1 MTGET
6 GIADYLRFVLGESLA
21 RWAEAGTD
29 GRGGFIERI
38 GQDGTPDRAAPRRL
52 RVQARQI
59 YVFAEASRL
68 GLIEAHALAAD
79 GFAAMAERYWSADG
93 GFIFSCDP
101 EGGAHDPARYA
112 YEQAFVLLAA
122 AALYR
127 LGRNRLV
134 LDWAERTQRFL
145 DERLADPG
153 GGGYFDA
160 PGQDAPRGQNPHMHL
175 FEAYLALFEA
185 TGDRAWRRRAE
196 AMLALFC
203 AHFLDPRGAV
213 GEFFT
218 ARWQPAPGE
227 AGTLR
232 EPGHQFEWAWLLARY
247 RALCPDGQAVPAG
260 APLGFGLAGGID
272 PRDGLAFDAIGP
284 DLHPRETS
292 KRLWPQTE
300 LLKALL
306 AGLAARPGPARA
318 ARIDRVCRTVTA
330 RYRSAWGLWH
340 DRLDP
345 SGAPIA
351 APAPA
356 STLYHLFVAA
366 TELHRHRDLLAPA

>member
-6 GIADYLRFVLGESLA
+6 GVEVYLRFVLTESLA

-29 GRGGFIERI
+29 RRGGFIERI

-68 GLIEAHALAAD
+68 GLIEARGLASD

-93 GFIFSCDP
+93 GFIFSCDH
-101 EGGAHDPARYA
+101 EGRAHDPARYA

-122 AALYR
+122 AALHR
-127 LGRNRLV
+127 VGGNRLV
-134 LDWAERTQRFL
+134 LDWADRTQRFL
-145 DERLADPG
+145 DERLADPR

-196 AMLALFC
+196 AMLALFT
-203 AHFLDPRGAV
+203 AHFLDARGAV

-218 ARWQPAPGE
+218 ARWQPAPG
-227 AGTLR
+227 G
-232 EPGHQFEWAWLLARY
+232 
-247 RALCPDGQAVPAG
+247 
-260 APLGFGLAGGID
+260 
-272 PRDGLAFDAIGP
+272 
-284 DLHPRETS
+284 
-292 KRLWPQTE
+292 
-300 LLKALL
+300 
-306 AGLAARPGPARA
+306 
-318 ARIDRVCRTVTA
+318 
-330 RYRSAWGLWH
+330 
-340 DRLDP
+340 
-345 SGAPIA
+345 
-351 APAPA
+351 
-356 STLYHLFVAA
+356 
-366 TELHRHRDLLAPA
+366 